1 MELKLKEIIEAT
13 GGRLAKGSAEALI
26 KGVSTDSRKIA
37 VGEAFFALR
46 GPSFD
51 GHSFVRD
58 VLFKGAAAAIV
69 DKMECA
75 QGLQPGANIVLV
87 DDALSALGRLA
98 SYYRGL
104 FNIPF
109 VAVSGSAGKTT
120 TKEMIAAILSRS
132 RPVLKTEGNKNNLIG
147 LPLTLFGLEK
157 RHEAAVVELG
167 ISEFWEMERLTDI
180 CRPDIAVLTNIGRG
194 HLKTLGTLEGVARA
208 KGALFAKLGPGGV
221 RAVNLDDPWV
231 VRLADKGGKAVT
243 YSVKKDADVRVRDY
257 SVDESFKGMS
267 ALYEVKGSLVPVRF
281 STPALTNLL
290 NGAAAIA
297 VVLPL
302 DVRLKDMEEGLSSFS
317 PVSGRMVISKVNGIT
332 LLDDTYNANPESMES
347 ALRTLAKGRGR
358 KIAVLGD
365 MLELG
370 DASKEEHRQVG
381 RLAGMLGLDTVLA
394 IGQWSGDVAE
404 GAASAGIKGSYGF
417 RNKKEAKE
425 TLNGII
431 KEGDSVLVKG
441 SRAVGLEEIVEEIKV
456 RPLNKA
462 S

>member
-69 DKMECA
+69 DKMESA

-194 HLKTLGTLEGVARA
+194 HLKTLGTLEGVAKA

-290 NGAAAIA
+290 NGA
-297 VVLPL
+297 
-302 DVRLKDMEEGLSSFS
+302 
-317 PVSGRMVISKVNGIT
+317 
-332 LLDDTYNANPESMES
+332 
-347 ALRTLAKGRGR
+347 
-358 KIAVLGD
+358 
-365 MLELG
+365 
-370 DASKEEHRQVG
+370 
-381 RLAGMLGLDTVLA
+381 
-394 IGQWSGDVAE
+394 
-404 GAASAGIKGSYGF
+404 
-417 RNKKEAKE
+417 
-425 TLNGII
+425 
-431 KEGDSVLVKG
+431 
-441 SRAVGLEEIVEEIKV
+441 
-456 RPLNKA
+456 
-462 S
+462 